1 MRTSNKTKR
10 PEQQDP
16 PAGGKAG
23 AVTTAR
29 LSYLVLGFLVLLA
42 GGCALHS
49 PRSEDGRQAKEA
61 RLEKLLAEQQYQQ
74 ALQFLPELNADLDAA
89 AYAAE
94 QQRLLTLIND
104 LEKVTAGQAAEL
116 LARNEPAAALRIVEQ
131 ALVKIPASAG
141 LQDLKS
147 NLRQEIEGRK
157 NAAERA
163 LLISRV
169 TYLASQ
175 LQGNRELALLREPS
189 WFGNWRLEAMADALA
204 AYRPALLN
212 CGRQAL
218 AAAENEVAERCLQL
232 ARDIEASETVDQ
244 LLAQARIEIP
254 EPEPAAVVEPIPEPL
269 AEVKKARP
277 APPPG
282 PSPAEL
288 ASKLQEELARNDLRQ
303 GYATLAEL
311 EKAPG
316 ATELW
321 RTYKTRLDQI
331 RERLVAKYLED
342 AANQYRGGRIAQ
354 ARETWLR
361 VLELEPDNQTAR
373 DKIARADKVLR
384 KLRDLQAEQQKM
396 PPAQ

>member
-1 MRTSNKTKR
+1 
-10 PEQQDP
+10 
-16 PAGGKAG
+16 
-23 AVTTAR
+23 
-29 LSYLVLGFLVLLA
+29 
-42 GGCALHS
+42 
-49 PRSEDGRQAKEA
+49 
-61 RLEKLLAEQQYQQ
+61 
-74 ALQFLPELNADLDAA
+74 
-89 AYAAE
+89 
-94 QQRLLTLIND
+94 LIND
-104 LEKVTAGQAAEL
+104 LEKVTAEQAAEL
-116 LARNEPAAALRIVEQ
+116 LARNEPAAALQVVDQ
-131 ALVKIPASAG
+131 ALVKIPASAR

-147 NLRQEIEGRK
+147 NLRQEIERRK

-232 ARDIEASETVDQ
+232 ARDIEASETVDL

-254 EPEPAAVVEPIPEPL
+254 EPEPAPVVESIPEPL
-269 AEVKKARP
+269 AEVKKTRP

-288 ASKLQEELARNDLRQ
+288 ESKLQEEIARNDLRQ
-303 GYATLAEL
+303 AYATLAEL
-311 EKAPG
+311 EKTPEA
-316 ATELW
+316 AELW
-321 RTYKTRLDQI
+321 RNYKTRLDQI
-331 RERLVAKYLED
+331 RVRLVAKYLED
-342 AANQYRGGRIAQ
+342 AANQYRGNRIAQ

-361 VLELEPDNQTAR
+361 VLDLEPDNQTAR

-384 KLRDLQAEQQKM
+384 KLRDLQAEQQKT
-396 PPAQ
+396 PTAQ